1 MMYLTLDIF
10 ESVSFALE
18 GDINLE
24 GSLCTGVHTSWSENF
39 DFSNAWLFEDIE
51 VTCWQPVILETLQVN
66 HSLGWIC
73 LLEIEW
79 TVANPEVTFCF
90 VPCLSILVAQRNFFL
105 RNELGEELCVW
116 QVVGCD
122 SLVEVLSK
130 DRNAWTGVVA
140 QPLSI
145 DLVGLGHGE
154 GQLAVDFGQHT

>member
-1 MMYLTLDIF
+1 DLVVTIHVASTVAAECNVASCIEHDVLDFLDIF

-18 GDINLE
+18 GDVNLE

-90 VPCLSILVAQRNFFL
+90 VPCL
-105 RNELGEELCVW
+105 
-116 QVVGCD
+116 
-122 SLVEVLSK
+122 
-130 DRNAWTGVVA
+130 
-140 QPLSI
+140 
-145 DLVGLGHGE
+145 
-154 GQLAVDFGQHT
+154 